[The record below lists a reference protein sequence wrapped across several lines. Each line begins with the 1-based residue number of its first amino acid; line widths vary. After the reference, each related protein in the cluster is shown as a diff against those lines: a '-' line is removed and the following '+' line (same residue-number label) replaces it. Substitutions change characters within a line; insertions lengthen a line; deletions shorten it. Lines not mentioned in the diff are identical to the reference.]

1 MAVRHVIVFDNN
13 PEALALLQE
22 QYKARRAIDARLDID
37 CEVRYFMATFAGP
50 NFGTTTI
57 QYEYADMASVER
69 ANDARNADDEWNKLN
84 EALFATGF
92 QPSAMLITVEQTPQ

>member
-1 MAVRHVIVFDNN
+1 MTIRHVIVFDNN
-13 PEALALLQE
+13 PAALALLQE
-22 QYKARRAIDARLDID
+22 QYATRRGVDKRLDIK
-37 CEVRYFMATFAGP
+37 CGVRYFMATFAGP

-57 QYEYADMASVER
+57 QYEYDDLASLER

-92 QPSAMLITVEQTPQ
+92 QPSAMLITAEQTP